1 MRLTASEI
9 EPMLS
14 AYLSGGWRDDDLQL
28 KSVDLEPDSIT
39 ALLRVTR
46 FFVPGDGRFH
56 LSLLQAFIWVG
67 QLALIHGCWDNHL
80 DRKPGEIFIR
90 SITLECKRP
99 ISNVEDLSF
108 HLKTTS
114 KRLVQGGVFYSG
126 VISIGHG
133 AFVGSG
139 RYVFPLLASRR
150 AAEEIDDETK
160 ERVREEEEGHAEAQ
174 RTAPHTTASSYGEA
188 ST

>member
-1 MRLTASEI
+1 MTMPDIASNGVGNGCRQLTASEI

-39 ALLRVTR
+39 ALLRVKR
-46 FFVPGDGRFH
+46 FFIPGDGRFH
-56 LSLLQAFIWVG
+56 LSVPQAFIWIA

-80 DRKPGEIFIR
+80 DRKPGEIWIR

-99 ISNVEDLSF
+99 ISNVEEISLQ
-108 HLKTTS
+108 LKSTS
-114 KRLVQGGVFYSG
+114 KRLVKGGVFYSG
-126 VISIGHG
+126 VISVDHG

-139 RYVFPLLASRR
+139 RYVFPLLASAKFTPDFR
-150 AAEEIDDETK
+150 APLPAI
-160 ERVREEEEGHAEAQ
+160 HPA
-174 RTAPHTTASSYGEA
+174 
-188 ST
+188 

>member
-1 MRLTASEI
+1 MQLTANEI

-14 AYLSGGWRDDDLQL
+14 AYLLGGWRDDDLQL

-46 FFVPGDGRFH
+46 FFLPGDGRFH

-67 QLALIHGCWDNHL
+67 QLALIHGCWDNRL

-90 SITLECKRP
+90 SMTLECKRP
-99 ISNVEDLSF
+99 VSNVEDLSF
-108 HLKTTS
+108 HLKSTS
-114 KRLVQGGVFYSG
+114 KRLVKGGVFYSG
-126 VISIGHG
+126 VISIDHG

-150 AAEEIDDETK
+150 ATEEIDDEAQK
-160 ERVREEEEGHAEAQ
+160 RVRGEEGHAAAR
-174 RTAPHTTASSYGEA
+174 RTAPHTTASSHGNVSA
-188 ST
+188 